1 MRHELLKCYVRAPQL
16 PKQALRLVWPA
27 VVALILA
34 TVPMP
39 ARSAETANWIG
50 TWAASPQP
58 VWDADFFAP
67 TNIPRSMRDQ
77 TVRQIA
83 HVSIGGNRVRIVL
96 SNEYGTRPLTIGAA
110 HIALAGGGSSIVAG
124 SDRPLTFGGRT
135 SFTILPGAPAV
146 SEPVDLSVPALG
158 NVAVSL
164 YLPEI
169 TPLTTFHW
177 EGVQTAYIA
186 AGDQV
191 GEREIERAE
200 TTKARVL
207 LSEIQVDAPLDGRAI
222 VTFGDS

>member
-1 MRHELLKCYVRAPQL
+1 
-16 PKQALRLVWPA
+16 
-27 VVALILA
+27 
-34 TVPMP
+34 
-39 ARSAETANWIG
+39 
-50 TWAASPQP
+50 
-58 VWDADFFAP
+58 
-67 TNIPRSMRDQ
+67 MRDQ

-83 HVSIGGNRVRIVL
+83 HVSIGGSRVRIVL

-110 HIALAGGGSSIVAG
+110 HIAVAGAGSSIVAG

-135 SFTILPGAPAV
+135 SFTIPPGAPAV
-146 SEPVDLSVPALG
+146 SDPVDLSVPALG

-191 GEREIERAE
+191 GEPQIERAE

-207 LSEIQVDAPLDGRAI
+207 LSEIQVDAPLDGRATLRLAI
-222 VTFGDS
+222 QLRMALPPRPTPITAGQIFWRSGCSSAATLILPC